1 MAKKKNPNE
10 KVYNYPICLR
20 GDQIKWLNS
29 NTQFKVHQFVREQ
42 LDKYIQLKEDIKAI
56 TK

>member
-1 MAKKKNPNE
+1 MAKKKNVDD

-29 NTQFKVHQFVREQ
+29 NTQFKVHQFFREQ
-42 LDKYIQLKEDIKAI
+42 LDKYIQLKEEVKKI
-56 TK
+56 TQ